1 MYYVCIV
8 FFLMILRPPRS
19 TRTYTL
25 FPYTTLFLSH
35 ADIPPL
41 DGLEAVHRLDQG
53 GFARTRRAANN
64 DNIAFVHMCGAVFQ
78 DVVLAVPLVDSINFN
93 HWMSPVP
100 QSFAADW

>member
-1 MYYVCIV
+1 MREQLKMLKHHAHMCAKPGQIGPGIDDGDA
-8 FFLMILRPPRS
+8 F
-19 TRTYTL
+19 
-25 FPYTTLFLSH
+25 H

-78 DVVLAVPLVDSINFN
+78 EVVLDVPLVDSININ

-100 QSFAADW
+100 QSLERKSVE